1 MRLNGRSLLEDT
13 VTDITIRKKNE
24 VYVTVKAEP
33 AICQELSDLFT
44 FDVPGAKFMPQYRSK
59 YWDGKIRLFSP
70 ATGEVY
76 GGLVDKIVN
85 WARKSEYS
93 LEFEDNQFYG
103 APFEEN
109 AIISREGVKS
119 YMTKISRHK
128 PRDYQVDAVYDALKY
143 NRKLL
148 ISPTASGKS
157 LMIYAVVRYY
167 VETKKKVLLVVP
179 TTSLVEQ
186 MFKDF
191 EDYGWNAE
199 KYCHKIY
206 SGKEKTNEYPVTITT
221 WQSIYKL
228 KRPFFKDF
236 NVAIGDEAHLFKSKS
251 LVSLM
256 TKMDDA
262 KYRYGF
268 TGTLDG
274 SQTHKWVLEGLFG
287 PSYRVTQTKDL
298 IDKGHLSKLQIR
310 VLILK
315 HKDQKFETYEDEI
328 QYIISHTKRN
338 RFIKNL
344 ALDLK
349 GNTLILFSRVATH
362 GEILYES
369 INSSV
374 QGSRKV
380 FYVHGG
386 IEAQE
391 RERIREITENENNAI
406 IVASYGTFSTGI
418 NIKRLHNVI
427 FASPSKSRIRNLQS
441 IGRVLRKGDGKLKAV
456 LYDIADDISYNSRKN
471 YTLNHLVERIK
482 IYNEEKFNYE
492 IIQINLKENG

>member
-1 MRLNGRSLLEDT
+1 MRLSGSSSLGDT
-13 VTDITIRKKNE
+13 VTDIIIRKKNE

-33 AICQELSDLFT
+33 HINQELTDHFT

-70 ATGEVY
+70 GTGEIY
-76 GGLVDKIVN
+76 GGLVDKIAS
-85 WARKSEYS
+85 WARKSHYTV
-93 LEFEDNQFYG
+93 EFENNEYYG
-103 APFEEN
+103 TPFEVN
-109 AIISREGVKS
+109 DIVSREGVKA
-119 YMTKISRHK
+119 YMRSISLYK
-128 PRDYQVDAVYDALKY
+128 PREYQIDAVYDALKY

-157 LMIYAVVRYY
+157 LMIYAVVRYF

-191 EDYGWNAE
+191 KDYGWNAE
-199 KYCHKIY
+199 EYCHRIY
-206 SGKEKTNEYPVTITT
+206 SGREKTNEYPVTITT
-221 WQSIYKL
+221 WQSVYKL

-236 NVAIGDEAHLFKSKS
+236 DVAIGDEAHLFKSKS
-251 LVSLM
+251 LVSIM
-256 TKMDDA
+256 TKMNDA

-287 PSYRVTQTKDL
+287 PSYKVTQTKEL

-310 VLILK
+310 VLLMK
-315 HKDQKFETYEDEI
+315 HDEQKFETYEDEL
-328 QYIISHTKRN
+328 QYIIGHQKRN
-338 RFIKNL
+338 NFIKNL
-344 ALDLK
+344 VLDLK
-349 GNTLILFSRVATH
+349 GNSLILFSRVATH
-362 GEILYES
+362 GEILYNS

-374 QGSRKV
+374 DNGRKV

-386 IEAQE
+386 VEAEE
-391 RERIREITENENNAI
+391 RENVREITEKESNAI

-418 NIKRLHNVI
+418 NIKNLHNVI
-427 FASPSKSRIRNLQS
+427 FSSPSKSRIRNLQS
-441 IGRVLRKGDGKLKAV
+441 IGRVLRKGDNKTTAI
-456 LYDIADDISYNSRKN
+456 LYDIADDITYRSRKN
-471 YTLNHLVERIK
+471 YTLNHLIERIK

-492 IIQINLKENG
+492 IIQVNLKENG

>member
-1 MRLNGRSLLEDT
+1 MRLSGRNSLEDM
-13 VTDITIRKKNE
+13 TDITIKKKNE

-85 WARKSEYS
+85 WAKKSEYS
-93 LEFEDNQFYG
+93 LEFENNKHYG
-103 APFEEN
+103 TPFEEN
-109 AIISREGVKS
+109 EIISREGVKD
-119 YMTKISRHK
+119 YMTRISKYK
-128 PRDYQVDAVYDALKY
+128 PRDYQIDAVYDALKY

-157 LMIYAVVRYY
+157 MMIYAVVRYF
-167 VETKKKVLLVVP
+167 VETKKKVLLIVP

-186 MFKDF
+186 MYKDF
-191 EDYGWNAE
+191 EDYGWNADQ
-199 KYCHKIY
+199 YCHRIY
-206 SGKEKTNEYPVTITT
+206 SGKEKTNENPVTITT
-221 WQSIYKL
+221 WQSVYKL

-236 NVAIGDEAHLFKSKS
+236 DVAIGDEAHLFKSKS
-251 LVSLM
+251 LVSIM
-256 TKMDDA
+256 TKMDSA

-287 PSYRVTQTKDL
+287 PSYKVTQTKEL

-315 HKDQKFETYEDEI
+315 HTDQKFDTYEDEL
-328 QYIISHTKRN
+328 QYIIGHLKRN
-338 RFIKNL
+338 RFIRNL
-344 ALDLK
+344 VLDLK
-349 GNTLILFSRVATH
+349 GNSLILFSRVATH
-362 GEILYES
+362 GQILFDS

-374 QGSRKV
+374 QSNRKV

-386 IEAQE
+386 VEAQE
-391 RERIREITENENNAI
+391 RERIREITEQERDAI

-418 NIKRLHNVI
+418 NIKNLHNVI

-441 IGRVLRKGDGKLKAV
+441 IGRVLRTGDNKKKAV
-456 LYDIADDISYNSRKN
+456 LYDIADDISYKSRKN
-471 YTLNHLVERIK
+471 YTLNHLVERVK

-492 IIQINLKENG
+492 IIQINLRNNG